1 VSDLIASMSARLFV
15 LRQEGGQTFV
25 EYALVLVLI
34 AVATAVIVQ
43 TTNLA
48 SAIGNALQTV
58 VDEL

>member
-1 VSDLIASMSARLFV
+1 MSARLFV